1 MPRSQKIS
9 VGPLPEQNDDFT
21 RYEQTDILWGRI
33 GLIFGAVFAV
43 AFSMIYLMSP
53 NNSPEVVSV
62 HEQRRAFESVAP
74 ELAEKNS
81 IEDEQPSDELASN
94 VNTSALQIE
103 ATASSGVGNGKEV
116 ASQSELAAL
125 APTGESA
132 RDTAVASYVEIAPT
146 ELEAPESASSIKDDN
161 PSSSGIR
168 AASVSRRVAQAPT
181 SVITSLHPGILNA
194 RLASDV
200 DARRQPIDELGY
212 EVSMDEAGL
221 IKVILHTEM
230 QGIAG
235 VTLFHEWFQG
245 DERRARVRIPVN
257 KANQSSFSSKYIDT
271 HMLGDWSIEVRDEQG
286 ELYAMASFT
295 VLP

>member
-62 HEQRRAFESVAP
+62 HEQRRALESAAP
-74 ELAEKNS
+74 ELAEQNS
-81 IEDEQPSDELASN
+81 IEDEQRSDELASD
-94 VNTSALQIE
+94 VDTSAAQIE
-103 ATASSGVGNGKEV
+103 ATASSGVGNGKEA

-125 APTGESA
+125 APTDESA
-132 RDTAVASYVEIAPT
+132 RDRAVASYVEVAPT
-146 ELEAPESASSIKDDN
+146 TLEAPESASSIKDDN
-161 PSSSGIR
+161 PIR
-168 AASVSRRVAQAPT
+168 AASVSRRVAQTPT

-212 EVSMDEAGL
+212 EVFMDKAGL

-271 HMLGDWSIEVRDEQG
+271 HMLGDWSIEVRDKQG

>member
-1 MPRSQKIS
+1 MPNSQKIP
-9 VGPLPEQNDDFT
+9 VGPLPEQNDDLS
-21 RYEQTDILWGRI
+21 RYEETNILWGRI
-33 GLIFGAVFAV
+33 GLIFSLVFAV
-43 AFSMIYLMSP
+43 AFSVIYLVSP

-62 HEQRRAFESVAP
+62 HEQRRALEAAP
-74 ELAEKNS
+74 ELAEQNS
-81 IEDEQPSDELASN
+81 IADEQPSDKLASK
-94 VNTSALQIE
+94 VDPRASQID
-103 ATASSGVGNGKEV
+103 ATASSGGGNGKEA

-125 APTGESA
+125 APAGESA
-132 RDTAVASYVEIAPT
+132 RDTAVGAYVEVAPAA
-146 ELEAPESASSIKDDN
+146 LETPESASQVKDNN
-161 PSSSGIR
+161 PSFSEIR
-168 AASVSRRVAQAPT
+168 AASVSRRVAQTPT

-257 KANQSSFSSKYIDT
+257 KASQSSFSSKYIDK
-271 HMLGDWSIEVRDEQG
+271 HMLGDWSIEVRDDQG
-286 ELYAMASFT
+286 ELYAMANFT

>member
-1 MPRSQKIS
+1 MPNSQKIS
-9 VGPLPEQNDDFT
+9 VSPLPEQNDDFT

-43 AFSMIYLMSP
+43 AFSVIYLMSP

-62 HEQRRAFESVAP
+62 HEQRRALETSQ
-74 ELAEKNS
+74 ELAAQNG
-81 IEDEQPSDELASN
+81 IEDEQPSDELASD
-94 VNTSALQIE
+94 VDTSASQIE
-103 ATASSGVGNGKEV
+103 ATASSGVGNGKEA

-125 APTGESA
+125 ASAGESA
-132 RDTAVASYVEIAPT
+132 RDTAVASYVEVAPT
-146 ELEAPESASSIKDDN
+146 ALEAPESASSIKDDN
-161 PSSSGIR
+161 SSLSGIR
-168 AASVSRRVAQAPT
+168 AASVSRRVAQTPT

-194 RLASDV
+194 RLASNV
-200 DARRQPIDELGY
+200 DASRQPIDELGY

-245 DERRARVRIPVN
+245 DERRARVKIPVN
-257 KANQSSFSSKYIDT
+257 DASQSSFSSKYIDK
-271 HMLGDWSIEVRDEQG
+271 HMLGDWSVEVRDAQG
-286 ELYAMASFT
+286 ELYAMANFT